1 MASRHERLQKKLTEA
16 TGYPVYFRA
25 PTGFRIPSYPC
36 IMLDVSMSDCLY
48 ADNTVYDGICKYEAV
63 LLTREPYDEGFDK
76 LLLFNHSRLLSSRQF
91 AGINE
96 FTFTIYF

>member
-1 MASRHERLQKKLTEA
+1 
-16 TGYPVYFRA
+16 
-25 PTGFRIPSYPC
+25 
-36 IMLDVSMSDCLY
+36 MLNLKIRFKGNSLILKFLCLY

-76 LLLFNHSRLLSSRQF
+76 LLLFNHSRLLSSRQV

>member
-1 MASRHERLQKKLTEA
+1 MASRHERLVNKLREV

-48 ADNTVYDGICKYEAV
+48 ADNTVYDGICKYSAI
-63 LLTREPYDEGFDK
+63 LLTREPYDEVFDK
-76 LLLFNHSRLLSSRQF
+76 LLAFGHSKLLSSRQV

-96 FTFTIYF
+96 FTYTIYF